1 MIKNRLGMALL
12 LTGLIVLIVLPVV
25 LGGRMEA
32 VPEGGN
38 VLVIVTP
45 HNEQI
50 RTEFGLAFDQWHRET
65 YSSPAHIAWSV
76 PGGTSEIRA
85 MLESQWIAS
94 LDRGETP
101 GGFADLVFGGGSYEH
116 GRLRR
121 GVDLRLGNLSKSAAH
136 SRISPL
142 IGEAKA
148 AQLLKEA
155 AADGAASLSV
165 GHVTAKVTAD
175 GDAFNVTL
183 SATVSVPADI
193 KLEDL
198 QQRYGRETVG
208 GVGLWDPEGYWFGT
222 ALSSFGL
229 IANIDEF
236 RRLEIDLPSTW
247 TDLADPR
254 LQGFVS
260 LVNPA
265 QSGSVTTAF
274 ETLLGHL
281 GWERGWQVLRRAAAN
296 ARTISASSLR
306 GPMDVAAGD
315 AAVGVCIDF
324 FGRAQSQALADQ
336 GAPDRIRYIDPAGQ
350 TTIDPDPV
358 SMLANPPSAELAN
371 RFIEFTLSNE
381 AQALWQMPP
390 SEEPLGPRFFALRR
404 IPITDAAWTAFGDQF
419 IDAHARPGDIDPPAF
434 ADRSTRAFIAPL
446 LSAMAL
452 DQRDGLASAWNR
464 IVSHPA
470 YPPAAGLVTA
480 DDVEDPEL
488 RAMLGAFDAM
498 PVLATP
504 DGDSISLDAASD
516 RAMIKS
522 GWLRDGWREDNL
534 WNAQQRGLD
543 AFRQEAGR
551 FFRKQYAQV
560 RSGGGA

>member
-1 MIKNRLGMALL
+1 MIKQRLGISLL
-12 LTGLIVLIVLPVV
+12 IAGLMVLIVLPVV
-25 LGGRMEA
+25 LGGRMET
-32 VPEGGN
+32 VPDGGQ

-50 RTEFGLAFDQWHRET
+50 RTEFAEAFDRWHLET
-65 YSSPAHIAWSV
+65 HGEHAHVAWSV

-116 GRLRR
+116 GRLRQ
-121 GVDLRLGNLSKSAAH
+121 GVDLRFKALPRQAAH
-136 SRISPL
+136 DRIAPL
-142 IGEAKA
+142 LGDT
-148 AQLLKEA
+148 QTTHLLA
-155 AADGAASLSV
+155 LATANHTASAHS
-165 GHVTAKVTAD
+165 GHVTAMAESE
-175 GDAFNVTL
+175 GDLFDVTL
-183 SATVSVPADI
+183 SASVSVPADI
-193 KLEDL
+193 DL
-198 QQRYGRETVG
+198 DTLPSVYGRETVG
-208 GVGLWDPEGYWFGT
+208 GVRLWDSDGYWFGT

-229 IANIDEF
+229 IANTDEF
-236 RRLEIDLPSTW
+236 QRLQIDLPEAW
-247 TDLADPR
+247 ADLADPR
-254 LQGFVS
+254 LIGLVS

-336 GAPDRIRYIDPAGQ
+336 GVPNRIRYIDPVGQ

-358 SMLANPPSAELAN
+358 SMLADPPNVELAT
-371 RFIEFTLSNE
+371 RFIAFTLTDE
-381 AQALWQMPP
+381 AQALWQLPP
-390 SEEPLGPRFFALRR
+390 SDEGPGPRHFALRR
-404 IPITDAAWTAFGDQF
+404 IPITDAAWAAFGTGF
-419 IDAHARPGDIDPPAF
+419 MDADARPGHIDPPAF

-452 DQRDGLASAWNR
+452 DQREALTGAWRR

-470 YPPAAGLVTA
+470 YPHGVGLVTA
-480 DDVEDPEL
+480 ADVEDPEL
-488 RAMLGAFDAM
+488 HAMLQAFDAM
-498 PVLATP
+498 PVLPTP
-504 DGDSISLDAASD
+504 DGVGCSLDAAAD
-516 RAMIKS
+516 RATIKS
-522 GWLRDGWREDNL
+522 GWLRDEWRDDNL
-534 WNAQQRGLD
+534 WNPEQRGLD
-543 AFRQEAGR
+543 AFRREAGR
-551 FFRKQYAQV
+551 FFRQQYATV

>member
-1 MIKNRLGMALL
+1 MITNRLGMALL
-12 LTGLIVLIVLPVV
+12 LAGLLVLIVLPVV

-32 VPEGGN
+32 VPQEGE

-50 RTEFGLAFDQWHRET
+50 RTEFGLAFDQWHRER
-65 YSSPAHIAWSV
+65 YGSPAHIAWSV

-121 GVDLRLGNLSKSAAH
+121 GVDLRLGNLSKGAAH
-136 SRISPL
+136 SRIAPL
-142 IGEAKA
+142 IGDTRAT
-148 AQLLKEA
+148 QLLEEA
-155 AADGAASLSV
+155 VTQGAAWASA
-165 GHVTAKVTAD
+165 GHVAAEVTAH
-175 GDAFNVTL
+175 GDAFHVTL

-193 KLEDL
+193 KLDDL
-198 QQRYGRETVG
+198 QERYGRETVG

-236 RRLEIDLPSTW
+236 ERLDIDLPSTW
-247 TDLADPR
+247 RDLADPR
-254 LQGFVS
+254 LQGLVS

-281 GWERGWQVLRRAAAN
+281 GWEQGWQVLRRAAAN

-336 GAPDRIRYIDPAGQ
+336 GVPDRIRYIDPVGE

-358 SMLANPPSAELAN
+358 SMLADPPNPELAN
-371 RFIEFTLSNE
+371 RFIEFTLSDE

-390 SEEPLGPRFFALRR
+390 SDARPGPQFFALRR

-419 IDAHARPGDIDPPAF
+419 IDVDARPVDIDPPAF
-434 ADRSTRAFIAPL
+434 VDRSTRAFIAPL

-452 DQRDGLASAWNR
+452 DQSDALADAWTT
-464 IVSHPA
+464 IISHPA
-470 YPPAAGLVTA
+470 YPHNAGLVTA
-480 DDVEDPEL
+480 ADVDDPEL
-488 RAMLGAFDAM
+488 RAMLQAFDAM
-498 PVLATP
+498 PVLSTP
-504 DGDSISLDAASD
+504 EGGFLSMDAASD

-534 WNAQQRGLD
+534 WNHQQRGLD

-551 FFRKQYAQV
+551 FFRKQYATV
-560 RSGGGA
+560 HRGGGA